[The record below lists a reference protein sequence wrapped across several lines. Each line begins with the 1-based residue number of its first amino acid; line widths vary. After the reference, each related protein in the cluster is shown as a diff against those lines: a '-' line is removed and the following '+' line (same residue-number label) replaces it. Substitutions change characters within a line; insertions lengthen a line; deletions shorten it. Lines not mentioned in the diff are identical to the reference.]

1 MLCAQVWP
9 GQAVFP
15 DYLFNPNTYKWL
27 KEQLAA
33 WYQAVPFDGLWL
45 DMNEPASFCEGQF
58 CAPDP
63 TNETSMHCECRSG
76 VCELMGAE
84 VWGVEV
90 VVGIWG
96 GLGVNDVL
104 VRTSAV

>member
-1 MLCAQVWP
+1 MCCAQVWP

-33 WYQAVPFDGLWL
+33 WHQAVPFDGLWL

-63 TNETSMHCECRSG
+63 TNETSMHCECHG
-76 VCELMGAE
+76 GGGAGAVQE
-84 VWGVEV
+84 SKQQQAVQGTRVESKSV
-90 VVGIWG
+90 Q
-96 GLGVNDVL
+96 LQ
-104 VRTSAV
+104 

>member
-1 MLCAQVWP
+1 MCCAQVWP

-63 TNETSMHCECRSG
+63 TNETSMHCECHGGG
-76 VCELMGAE
+76 VQALCKNPSSSRLCKA
-84 VWGVEV
+84 
-90 VVGIWG
+90 
-96 GLGVNDVL
+96 LVL
-104 VRTSAV
+104 SQRQCKCSDSQQ